1 MNWLYEFSLLLTS
14 SHSNALLLLLLLG
27 NALFSALI
35 ARSALNNLPYKE
47 PQQRRLLWLLLTCAG
62 ACIPVLGVLALAS
75 AMISG
80 MRWKGGAR
88 LATYNYLGAPRF
100 DVTGGKEGSR
110 FDRGGLRARLIKT
123 AIPTET
129 RLQSISALQHL
140 PTVAT
145 SSVLRTLLDDPIEDI
160 RLVAFGMLDKE
171 EKQITGRIHKLL
183 NRPPQEYDSPREHF
197 LYNKQ
202 LAELYWELAYSG
214 IVQGDLRNYTLNNAL
229 EHAETAQGQHD
240 ADPGLLFLTARILDA
255 LGCFDEAIAKMQT
268 AIELGLPKHRA
279 LPYLAE
285 MAFERGDYQNARQLL
300 DEIGSA
306 LVTPRLRPVVDYWTG
321 ATAKQ

>member
-1 MNWLYEFSLLLTS
+1 MSWLYEFFVLVKS
-14 SHSNALLLLLLLG
+14 SNSNALLLLLLLG

-47 PQQRRLLWLLLTCAG
+47 SQQRRLLWLLLTCAG
-62 ACIPVLGVLALAS
+62 ACVPVIGVLALAS

-88 LATYNYLGAPRF
+88 LATYNFLGAPRF
-100 DVTGGKEGSR
+100 DPESGKEGSH
-110 FDRGGLRARLIKT
+110 FDRGGLRARLVKT
-123 AIPTET
+123 AIPAET

-145 SSVLRTLLDDPIEDI
+145 SSVLRTLLDDPVEDI

-171 EKQITGRIHKLL
+171 EKLITGRIHKLL
-183 NRPPQEYDSPREHF
+183 NRAPQENDSPREHF

-229 EHAETAQGQHD
+229 EHATTAQNHHES
-240 ADPGLLFLTARILDA
+240 DPGLLFLTARVLDA
-255 LGCFDEAIAKMQT
+255 LGRFDEAIEKMQS

-285 MAFERGDYQNARQLL
+285 MAFERGDYHTARELL

-306 LVTPRLRPVVDYWTG
+306 PVTPRLRPVVDFWTR
-321 ATAKQ
+321 AQAK

>member
-1 MNWLYEFSLLLTS
+1 MSWLYEFIVLLKT
-14 SHSNALLLLLLLG
+14 SHSNALLLLLLLL
-27 NALFSALI
+27 NALFSALV

-47 PQQRRLLWLLLTCAG
+47 PQQRRLLWILLTCAG

-75 AMISG
+75 AMIAG
-80 MRWKGGAR
+80 MRWKGGVR
-88 LATYNYLGAPRF
+88 LAEYRNLDAPRF
-100 DVTGGKEGSR
+100 DPVGGKEGSH
-110 FDRGGLRARLIKT
+110 FDRGGLRARLVKT

-145 SSVLRTLLDDPIEDI
+145 SSVLRTLLDDPVEDI

-171 EKQITGRIHKLL
+171 EKLITNRIHKLL
-183 NRPPQEYDSPREHF
+183 NKSPQKTDSPREHF

-229 EHAETAQGQHD
+229 EHAESALTHND
-240 ADPGLLFLTARILDA
+240 SDPGLLFLCARILDA
-255 LGCFDEAIAKMQT
+255 LGRFDEAIHNMRLAMS
-268 AIELGLPKHRA
+268 LGLPHHRA

-285 MAFERGDYQNARQLL
+285 MAFERGDYHTTFEML

-306 LVTPRLRPVVDYWTG
+306 PVTPRLRPVVDYWTG
-321 ATAKQ
+321 AKAN

>member
-1 MNWLYEFSLLLTS
+1 MSWLYEFFLLIKTS
-14 SHSNALLLLLLLG
+14 NSNGLLLLLLLG
-27 NALFSALI
+27 NTLFSALI

-47 PQQRRLLWLLLTCAG
+47 PQQQRLLWLLLTCVG
-62 ACIPVLGVLALAS
+62 ACIPILGVLAVAS
-75 AMISG
+75 GMMAG

-100 DVTGGKEGSR
+100 DPEGGKDGSH
-110 FDRGGLRARLIKT
+110 FDRGGLRSRLVQA

-145 SSVLRTLLDDPIEDI
+145 SSVLRTLLDDPVEDI

-183 NRPPQEYDSPREHF
+183 NRPPQENDTPREHF

-229 EHAETAQGQHD
+229 EHAETAQSQHE

-255 LGCFDEAIAKMQT
+255 LGRFNEAIHHMHRAMT
-268 AIELGLPKHRA
+268 LGLPKHRA

-285 MAFERGDYQNARQLL
+285 MAFERGDYRTARELL

-306 LVTPRLRPVVDYWTG
+306 PVTPRLRPVVDFWTG
-321 ATAKQ
+321 APAK

>member
-1 MNWLYEFSLLLTS
+1 MNWLYESILLLKTS
-14 SHSNALLLLLLLG
+14 NSNTLMLLLLLG
-27 NALFSALI
+27 NALFSALV
-35 ARSALNNLPYKE
+35 ARLALNNLPYKE
-47 PQQRRLLWLLLTCAG
+47 PKQQRLLWLLLTCAG
-62 ACIPVLGVLALAS
+62 ACIPLIGVLAVAS
-75 AMISG
+75 AMIAG

-88 LATYNYLGAPRF
+88 LPGFNFLGAPRF
-100 DVTGGKEGSR
+100 DLAAGKDGSH
-110 FDRGGLRARLIKT
+110 FDRGGLRSRLVKS

-145 SSVLRTLLDDPIEDI
+145 SSVLRTLLDDPVEDI

-183 NRPPQEYDSPREHF
+183 NRPPLDNDSPREHF

-214 IVQGDLRNYTLNNAL
+214 IVQGDLREYTLNNAL
-229 EHAETAQGQHD
+229 DHANSSLSQND
-240 ADPGLLFLTARILDA
+240 ADPGLLFLIARILNA
-255 LGCFDEAIAKMQT
+255 LGRVNEAIHHMHRAMT
-268 AIELGLPKHRA
+268 LGLPKHRA

-285 MAFERGDYQNARQLL
+285 MAFERGDYGTTWALL
-300 DEIGSA
+300 SEIGNSP
-306 LVTPRLRPVVDYWTG
+306 VTPRLRPVVDYWTR
-321 ATAKQ
+321 TQTKS

>member
-1 MNWLYEFSLLLTS
+1 MNLLYEFFLRLKTS
-14 SHSNALLLLLLLG
+14 DSTLLLLLLLG
-27 NALFSALI
+27 INTLFSALI
-35 ARSALNNLPYKE
+35 ARASLRNLPYKE
-47 PQQRRLLWLLLTCAG
+47 PRQQRLLWLLLTTAG
-62 ACIPVLGVLALAS
+62 AAIPVIGVLALTS
-75 AMISG
+75 AMVSG

-88 LATYNYLGAPRF
+88 LPGFRFIGAPRF
-100 DVTGGKEGSR
+100 DPVGGKEGSR
-110 FDRGGLRARLIKT
+110 FDRGGLRARLIKP

-145 SSVLRTLLDDPIEDI
+145 SSVLRTLLDDPVEDI

-183 NRPPQEYDSPREHF
+183 NRAPTDTDSSREHF

-202 LAELYWELAYSG
+202 LAELYWELAYAG

-229 EHAETAQGQHD
+229 THAEAAKELNDSD
-240 ADPGLLFLTARILDA
+240 AGLMFLTARILDA
-255 LGCFDEAIAKMQT
+255 LGRFEEAIYNMHR
-268 AIELGLPKHRA
+268 AILLGLPQHRA

-285 MAFERGDYQNARQLL
+285 MAFERGDYKSTWVMLK
-300 DEIGSA
+300 EIADSP
-306 LVTPRLRPVVDYWTG
+306 VTPRLRPVVDYWMS
-321 ATAKQ
+321 AQSKS

>member
-1 MNWLYEFSLLLTS
+1 MSWFYEFMTLLKTS
-14 SHSNALLLLLLLG
+14 NSNTLLLLLLLG
-27 NALFSALI
+27 NALFSALVS
-35 ARSALNNLPYKE
+35 RSALRHLPYKE
-47 PQQRRLLWLLLTCAG
+47 PQQQRRLWLLLSIAG
-62 ACIPVLGVLALAS
+62 ACIPLLGVLALAS
-75 AMISG
+75 AMIAG

-88 LATYNYLGAPRF
+88 LPDYRYLGAPRF
-100 DVTGGKEGSR
+100 DTTTGKEGSR
-110 FDRGGLRARLIKT
+110 FDRGGLRARLIKP

-145 SSVLRTLLDDPIEDI
+145 SSVLRTLLDDPVEDI

-171 EKQITGRIHKLL
+171 EKQITSRIHKLL
-183 NRPPQEYDSPREHF
+183 NRAPSKTDSPREHF

-229 EHAETAQGQHD
+229 QHAETASTD
-240 ADPGLLFLTARILDA
+240 NNADPGLLFLSARILDA
-255 LGCFDEAIAKMQT
+255 LGRFEEAIHKMHR
-268 AIELGLPKHRA
+268 AIALGLPHHRA

-285 MAFERGDYQNARQLL
+285 MAFERGDYKTTWAMFK
-300 DEIGSA
+300 EIA
-306 LVTPRLRPVVDYWTG
+306 DTPVTPRLRPVVDYWTG
-321 ATAKQ
+321 AQQKS